1 MSRPRTG
8 MMAILAA
15 MEGSQS
21 PELPREAE
29 GPGDETALTEAEL
42 ARMAALEGD
51 EGGDDGD

>member
-1 MSRPRTG
+1 